1 VVETPKHGRRPAQRV
16 FWGTTR
22 HPDLKVKP
30 DVMAG
35 QAERIIGGSLEALAH
50 ELVFATQFD
59 GTNRSIPDREEMVYY
74 KVFLWTVLIQYH
86 GTTHLQTLFREMV
99 KCLRRAIDAE
109 DISIESFASRIRV
122 VLDVLVTDFGA
133 LRLPPDSP
141 LSPIIA
147 SLLETGMTLCQAEPL
162 DVNTVRSSDY
172 YANFE
177 APTDNTTSDTP
188 EEPLAELKDLPL
200 QRVVDAMS
208 DMLFAKLR
216 ALRLS
221 LCRLDGLKGS
231 QGDTQTTLNL
241 FYSHGFRPRN
251 VSKAVLADVLAR
263 SRDSDALADR
273 AKRLSIWIHLA
284 ELCRSQDIYA
294 PFIAICQAL
303 FSPPILRLDGLWD
316 LVPMYDRDTITTWRI
331 LAGTHHA
338 GRLPFHTPLASNTL
352 ATEKTRTIPYLGP
365 TAPNSSDQESGAA
378 FASWHPLARLWVS
391 EDELESGPI
400 PSTTKDDASRRF
412 VSRLYGDAL
421 DGREPMSHWMD
432 LSREIQPSLLS
443 SSSSRSWSRAEG
455 RNMSSLQPLLYT
467 TPLPINTLFATGT
480 NLPDAPSALLAK
492 PESRRPPSLLDTS
505 RAARRTSMPSRR
517 SSLSD
522 NSSYKWRDGEAP
534 KSEGIGNAV
543 RRITGQL
550 HNATIRI
557 TDEIELQVA
566 DGDGSSPNAFPL
578 TRTSSRTRC
587 SLAVDPISRSGAS
600 LHLAVNVKYA
610 STERLIDLLICGIEG
625 DGLGSDD
632 NGQMP
637 LNFSLARKFAL
648 DLDAYRRTF
657 FATYRSF
664 LEPTLLFEA
673 SLVDSDKSESRLTSC
688 GIVSEEAILPGG
700 RSRHANWSRA
710 LICSPAVVDWL
721 DLFSWRIVAFRKA
734 LVLHPNPSHRASA
747 LVAFK
752 R

>member
-1 VVETPKHGRRPAQRV
+1 
-16 FWGTTR
+16 
-22 HPDLKVKP
+22 
-30 DVMAG
+30 MAG

-59 GTNRSIPDREEMVYY
+59 GTNRSIPDREEMISY
-74 KVFLWTVLIQYH
+74 KVFLWTVLLQYH
-86 GTTHLQTLFREMV
+86 GTTHLQTLFREMD

-109 DISIESFASRIRV
+109 DISVESFASRIRV

-147 SLLETGMTLCQAEPL
+147 SLLETGAILCQGDPWGSNTFESAVG
-162 DVNTVRSSDY
+162 DVNV
-172 YANFE
+172 E

-188 EEPLAELKDLPL
+188 QELLAELKDLPL
-200 QRVVDAMS
+200 QRVVDAIS

-221 LCRLDGLKGS
+221 LCRLDDLEGS

-251 VSKAVLADVLAR
+251 VSRAVLSDILAR

-316 LVPMYDRDTITTWRI
+316 LVPMCDRDTIATWRS

-352 ATEKTRTIPYLGP
+352 ATEDTRTIPYLGP
-365 TAPNSSDQESGAA
+365 TAPNLSDQDSGAA

-391 EDELESGPI
+391 EVELKPGSI
-400 PSTTKDDASRRF
+400 PSITKDDASRRF

-421 DGREPMSHWMD
+421 DGREPMSRWMD

-455 RNMSSLQPLLYT
+455 RSMSSLQPLLYT

-480 NLPDAPSALLAK
+480 NLPDAPSATLAK

-578 TRTSSRTRC
+578 SRTSSRTRC
-587 SLAVDPISRSGAS
+587 SLAIDPISRSGAS

-610 STERLIDLLICGIEG
+610 STERLVDLLICGIEG

-657 FATYRSF
+657 LATYRSF
-664 LEPTLLFEA
+664 LEPTSLFEA

-700 RSRHANWSRA
+700 RSRHANRSRA

-734 LVLHPNPSHRASA
+734 LLLHPNPSHRASA
-747 LVAFK
+747 LVASK